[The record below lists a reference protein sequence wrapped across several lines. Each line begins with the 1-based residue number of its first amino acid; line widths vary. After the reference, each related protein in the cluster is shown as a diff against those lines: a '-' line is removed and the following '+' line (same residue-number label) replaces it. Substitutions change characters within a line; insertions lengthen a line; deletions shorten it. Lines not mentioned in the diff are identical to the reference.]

1 MTTSLRLSLTEEGSK
16 WRGEGDS
23 NSREN
28 EPTGL
33 AIQRNGQAM
42 RSPLV
47 VAATSEPVIKMTVH
61 HHADTISQ
69 SVRSVSLSIDWAKWT
84 K

>member
-1 MTTSLRLSLTEEGSK
+1 MKEVK

-47 VAATSEPVIKMTVH
+47 VAATGEPVIKMTVH
-61 HHADTISQ
+61 HHAEFMGQ
-69 SVRSVSLSIDWAKWT
+69 YGRSMPLSNDWAKWA